1 MPSTRHTRVEQGDN
15 QTSPAQ
21 GGSLVWGHN
30 HKQQSNHSIPF
41 ILHIGITFSA
51 AHHTHIHTY
60 TYVCACKHI
69 NFFPSSQT
77 FPNSAVAPQLSVT
90 HCTDLQY
97 ARQRHASVVVVRPM
111 GYIPC
116 SSCKTSLDSGSQ
128 LSVLLSAVAAGMGEG
143 WGHLSTHIHCN
154 AVSDAQTVQILPL
167 RLGPHLP
174 HCHIETHTLLEG
186 HACSLHSELS
196 CLTIGIL
203 ASAPPQGY
211 TAHGGLWWV
220 VVVHN
225 TPLGVQGCALQNTSQ
240 HTLYLT

>member
-1 MPSTRHTRVEQGDN
+1 MSCPGRQPCLGPQPQTAVQSFHTLHPAHRYHIFCST
-15 QTSPAQ
+15 P
-21 GGSLVWGHN
+21 
-30 HKQQSNHSIPF
+30 
-41 ILHIGITFSA
+41 
-51 AHHTHIHTY
+51 HTHTY
-60 TYVCACKHI
+60 LYLLSVCKHI

-90 HCTDLQY
+90 HCTNLQY
-97 ARQRHASVVVVRPM
+97 ARQQHASVVVVRPM

-174 HCHIETHTLLEG
+174 HCHIENTHTVG
-186 HACSLHSELS
+186 RACMQ
-196 CLTIGIL
+196 
-203 ASAPPQGY
+203 PPQ
-211 TAHGGLWWV
+211 
-220 VVVHN
+220 
-225 TPLGVQGCALQNTSQ
+225 
-240 HTLYLT
+240 